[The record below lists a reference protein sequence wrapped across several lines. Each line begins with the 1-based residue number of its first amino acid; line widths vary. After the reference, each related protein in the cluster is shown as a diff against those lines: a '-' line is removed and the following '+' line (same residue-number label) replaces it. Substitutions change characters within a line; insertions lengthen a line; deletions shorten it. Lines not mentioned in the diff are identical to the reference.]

1 MRKNAILPR
10 IIGKKIKKR
19 RSVLG
24 LTQEELAEKV
34 GISRAYM
41 GFVEQGRNVPTLE
54 TLEKIAKA
62 LKVKISELV

>member
-1 MRKNAILPR
+1 VRKNAVLPR
-10 IIGKKIKKR
+10 TIGKKVKKR
-19 RSVLG
+19 RTSLG

-62 LKVKISELV
+62 LKVKMAELV

>member
-1 MRKNAILPR
+1 MRKNAVLPKT
-10 IIGKKIKKR
+10 IGKKVKKR
-19 RSVLG
+19 RTFLE

-62 LKVKISELV
+62 LKVKTSELL

>member
-1 MRKNAILPR
+1 MRKNAVLPR
-10 IIGKKIKKR
+10 TIGKKVKKR
-19 RSVLG
+19 RTSLG

-62 LKVKISELV
+62 LKIKMAELV

>member
-1 MRKNAILPR
+1 VRKNAVLPR
-10 IIGKKIKKR
+10 TIGKKVKKR
-19 RSVLG
+19 RASLG

-62 LKVKISELV
+62 LKVKIAELV

>member
-1 MRKNAILPR
+1 MRKNAVLPKT
-10 IIGKKIKKR
+10 IGKKVKKR
-19 RSVLG
+19 RTSLG

-54 TLEKIAKA
+54 TLEKIARS
-62 LKVKISELV
+62 LKVKLSELL

>member
-1 MRKNAILPR
+1 MRKNAVLPKT
-10 IIGKKIKKR
+10 IGNKVKKR
-19 RSVLG
+19 RTSLG

-54 TLEKIAKA
+54 TLEKIARA
-62 LKVKISELV
+62 LKVKTSELL